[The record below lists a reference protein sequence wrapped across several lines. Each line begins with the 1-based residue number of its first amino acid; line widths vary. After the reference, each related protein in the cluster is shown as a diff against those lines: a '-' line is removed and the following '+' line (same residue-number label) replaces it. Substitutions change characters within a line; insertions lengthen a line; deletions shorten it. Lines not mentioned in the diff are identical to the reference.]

1 MTGKDITVILSQN
14 NTALASTCIK
24 SQDIQTQSD
33 AIEVA
38 SSTQQDWKEFV
49 AGRKEWSLTV
59 SYLVLSSAKVADLLY
74 VGQVFDI
81 SIKEVGSS
89 SSILTGT
96 ALMTAVKQVAAVGN
110 LCQGSYSLKGSGPLS
125 AATSQ

>member
-24 SQDIQTQSD
+24 SQDIQTKAE

-38 SSTQQDWKEFV
+38 SSTQQDWKEFI

-74 VGQVFDI
+74 TGQVFDI

-89 SSILTGT
+89 SSLLTGT
-96 ALMTAVKQVAAVGN
+96 ALMTAVKQVASVGN
-110 LCQGSYSLKGSGPLS
+110 LCQGSFSLQGSGPLR
-125 AATSQ
+125 QW